1 MKNHPWATVSLVVGT
16 LRGARSRFLAFT
28 LVTEW
33 GDFAPLFSREGFVM
47 ARQLRGS
54 FLVRSTRS
62 SLVVTGSS
70 AIGQRQH
77 PALVCG
83 TQTRL
88 LEVDRSG
95 KIAWE
100 FTGSDYPEL
109 NFTNACNLHELRD
122 GSILVTNFL
131 RGKLEATHTHIFC
144 QRKRR
149 SVGRSLTTETLPK
162 QVKIAV
168 IES

>member
-1 MKNHPWATVSLVVGT
+1 MKTFVMMVVGT
-16 LRGARSRFLAFT
+16 LRGGQARFSVFA

-33 GDFAPLFSREGFVM
+33 VDFDPLFSSEGFEM
-47 ARQLRGS
+47 ARQLRVQFAGAIYH
-54 FLVRSTRS
+54 
-62 SLVVTGSS
+62 VVTRGDRIFCDWTT
-70 AIGQRQH
+70 ATR
-77 PALVCG
+77 PLVCG

-149 SVGRSLTTETLPK
+149 SIGRSLTTETLPK

>member
-1 MKNHPWATVSLVVGT
+1 MKNQPWATISLVVGT
-16 LRGARSRFLAFT
+16 LRGAQSRFLVFA

-33 GDFAPLFSREGFVM
+33 GDLDPLFSSEDFVM
-47 ARQLRGS
+47 VQQLRGS
-54 FLVRSTRS
+54 FLVRSIRS
-62 SLVVTGSS
+62 SLVATGSS
-70 AIGQRQH
+70 AMGQRHH
-77 PALVCG
+77 PPLVCG
-83 TQTRL
+83 RQLRL

-95 KIAWE
+95 KIVWE

-109 NFTNACNLHELRD
+109 NFTHASNLQELRD
-122 GSILVTNFL
+122 DSILVTNFL
-131 RGKLEATHTHIFC
+131 RGKLEALHTHLLC